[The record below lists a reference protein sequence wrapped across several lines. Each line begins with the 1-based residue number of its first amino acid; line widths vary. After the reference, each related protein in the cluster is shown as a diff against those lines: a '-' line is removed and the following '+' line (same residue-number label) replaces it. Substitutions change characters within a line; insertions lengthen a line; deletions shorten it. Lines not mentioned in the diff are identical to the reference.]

1 MIAATVACALACA
14 ALMIAQVKHW
24 RTARAVAKVIAS
36 LSFLIAGILAWRGF
50 GSDGVVARFALLI
63 VVGQAF
69 GVVGDIALLGDST
82 AAFLAGLGAF
92 LVGHVAYVIG
102 IVAVV
107 PHSPATPAWA
117 LVALPV
123 VGGATALRWL
133 WRHLDRVMT
142 GPVIAYVVTI
152 AAMVGAALLAATGN
166 ALSCTS
172 RTLLVTAAV
181 LFFVSDLA
189 VARERFVVA
198 TVANHMWGAPTYF
211 AAQLLFAWSIAA
223 AT

>member
-1 MIAATVACALACA
+1 MIGATVACALACA
-14 ALMIAQVKHW
+14 VLMIAEVKHW
-24 RTARAVAKVIAS
+24 RTARGVAKVIAS
-36 LSFLIAGILAWRGF
+36 LSFLIAGILAWH
-50 GSDGVVARFALLI
+50 GSDGDGVAGRFALLI

-69 GVVGDIALLGDST
+69 GVVGDVALLGDST
-82 AAFLAGLGAF
+82 ARFLAGLGAF

-102 IVAVV
+102 ILAVV
-107 PHSPATPAWA
+107 KHSPSIHAWA

-123 VGGATALRWL
+123 IGGALALRWL

-152 AAMVGAALLAATGN
+152 AAMVGAALIAATGD
-166 ALSCTS
+166 ALSCTG
-172 RTLLVTAAV
+172 RGLLVAAAV

-189 VARERFVVA
+189 VARERFVIA
-198 TVANHMWGAPTYF
+198 TVGNHMWGAPAYF
-211 AAQLLFAWSIAA
+211 CAQLLFAWSIAT